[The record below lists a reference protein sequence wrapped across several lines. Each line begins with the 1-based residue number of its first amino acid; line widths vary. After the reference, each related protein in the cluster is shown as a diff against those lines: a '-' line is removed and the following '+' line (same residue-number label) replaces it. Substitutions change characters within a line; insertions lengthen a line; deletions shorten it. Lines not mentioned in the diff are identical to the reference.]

1 MILERGNEEE
11 IIEQIKN
18 CIVNI
23 KFGEI
28 KKQVEVALRS
38 GLPAYRIFTDAI
50 AKGLDIVGQ
59 KYECGEYFLSELMG
73 AAEVSKEALKILEPH
88 LHRKISENVGTVV
101 VGTVKGDLH
110 DIGKNIFKMLLTAA
124 GFKVYDLGV
133 DVPAQKFVEKVKE
146 TNANIVGLS
155 ALLTTTIG
163 EIKNVID
170 EFKNSGWRDKVKII
184 VGGAAVSED
193 YAQEIGADGYGA
205 DAAQGV
211 RICKEWTRKVS
222 RNERENSKRAF

>member
-1 MILERGNEEE
+1 MSLKKGNEEE
-11 IIEQIKN
+11 IIEGIKN

-28 KKQVEVALRS
+28 KKQVETALGS
-38 GLPAYRIFTDAI
+38 GVPAYRIFTDAI
-50 AKGLDIVGQ
+50 ARGLDVVGQ
-59 KYECGEYFLSELMG
+59 KYEYGEYFLSELMG
-73 AAEVSKEALKILEPH
+73 AAEVSKEALEILEPH
-88 LHRKISENVGTVV
+88 LRGKMSENVGTVV

-163 EIKNVID
+163 EMENIMD
-170 EFKNSGWRDKVKII
+170 EFKKSGWRDKVKII

-193 YAQEIGADGYGA
+193 YAQEMGADGYGA

-211 RICKEWTRKVS
+211 RICKEWML
-222 RNERENSKRAF
+222 EGSKK